1 MSYHFLLDLA
11 LILLSTKILGLIAQ
25 KFQMPQV
32 VGALIAGL
40 LLSPAGLGLLSETE
54 FTKQLSELGVIVLMF
69 SAGMGTD
76 VNELK
81 HSGKAGFMVAVLG
94 VVVPFLMGTAL
105 AWGADELGLI
115 ESTGFIENIFIG
127 TILTATS
134 VSITVETLKEMKKLE
149 TKVGNTILAAA
160 LIDDVLILSRL
171 DEMAPGVVCDTFDEF
186 LDDVLGLI
194 ALTLVCS
201 LAGGDESIGMVL
213 LKIVGFFVFAFVV
226 GFGANRIFCW
236 MLKRQHGWASHRN
249 SVFAFVL
256 CLVMAY
262 CAEEFFGVADITGAY
277 AAGLAVA
284 CTPKG
289 TYIQT
294 KYNPLGY
301 LLLTPV
307 FFASIGINVQITGL
321 TGGIVVFSILLLLV
335 SIISKLLG
343 CGLGA
348 KACQFT
354 TRESIQVG
362 VGMACRGEVALIVAN
377 RGLSMGVLSPAMM
390 TPVVIT
396 VVCGTIL
403 TPILL
408 KLSFRGHQE
417 TELVQNNIADRM
429 AKHRQLDIITQQ
441 LLQQDEQMMKKN

>member
-1 MSYHFLLDLA
+1 MSYHFLMDLA
-11 LILLSTKILGLIAQ
+11 LILLSTKILGLVAQ

-40 LLSPAGLGLLSETE
+40 ILSPAGLGLLSETE
-54 FTKQLSELGVIVLMF
+54 FTAQLSELGVIVLMF

-76 VNELK
+76 IKELK
-81 HSGKAGFMVAVLG
+81 NSGKAGFMVAVLG

-115 ESTGFIENIFIG
+115 ETTGFLESVFTG

-160 LIDDVLILSRL
+160 LIDDVL
-171 DEMAPGVVCDTFDEF
+171 
-186 LDDVLGLI
+186 GLV

-213 LKIVGFFVFAFVV
+213 LKIAGFFVFAFVV
-226 GFGANRIFCW
+226 GFAANRVFCW

-249 SVFAFVL
+249 SIFAFVL

-321 TGGIVVFSILLLLV
+321 TGGVLAFSLLLLI

-348 KACQFT
+348 KACHFS

-362 VGMACRGEVALIVAN
+362 AGMACRGEVALIVAN
-377 RGLSMGVLSPAMM
+377 RGLSMGVLSSAMM
-390 TPVVIT
+390 TPVIIT

-417 TELVQNNIADRM
+417 SELVQNNIADRM

-441 LLQQDEQMMKKN
+441 LLQQDEQLMKKH